1 MTSVEK
7 VLRQERELAKA
18 IGDVFT
24 DEDYM
29 NNVDELLSQV
39 RVDENSLV
47 LARAVY
53 QRLGIETAYDA
64 ILDNAVEDL
73 RIQAMLDEQHPNAA
87 EAVKKLRTEFSGLP
101 TDGLKALRV
110 LIDSAIREK
119 EA

>member
-1 MTSVEK
+1 MTALEK
-7 VLRQERELAKA
+7 VLRQERELARA
-18 IGDVFT
+18 IADVFT

-53 QRLGIETAYDA
+53 QKLGIETAYDA

-73 RIQAMLDEQHPNAA
+73 RIEKMLEQQHPNAA
-87 EAVKKLRTEFSGLP
+87 EAVKSLSPSSRACHLTVSRPCGC
-101 TDGLKALRV
+101 
-110 LIDSAIREK
+110 
-119 EA
+119 